1 MEKPTYDTA
10 EIKTLVKSSGLRH
23 IAFIM
28 DGNGRWATGRGLPR
42 EFGHKKGTEAFRRA
56 LTYCT
61 DIGIKTVTV
70 YAFSTENWKRPEREV
85 NALMHL
91 LGSYIDEAFA
101 DMKKN
106 EIRFFFIGDKNG
118 LPSAIAERV
127 RKLEEETAHYEK
139 KVNIAL
145 NYGGRAE
152 IVHAVNELIRAGKT
166 EITED
171 DISASLYT
179 APSGD
184 PDLIVRSA
192 LEYRLSNF
200 LLWQAAYAEF
210 WFTDTLW
217 PDFEAKDINEAVVAF
232 AGRKRKYGGLS

>member
-10 EIKTLVKSSGLRH
+10 EIKALVNSSGLRH

-42 EFGHKKGTEAFRRA
+42 EVGHKKGAEAFRRV
-56 LTYCT
+56 LTYCA
-61 DIGIKTVTV
+61 DIGIKVVTV

-91 LGSYIDEAFA
+91 LGSYLDEAFV
-101 DMKKN
+101 DIKKN
-106 EIRFFFIGDKNG
+106 GIRFIFIGEKSG
-118 LPSAIAERV
+118 LPSALAERI
-127 RKLEEETAHYEK
+127 RKLEEETAIYENT
-139 KVNIAL
+139 VNVAL

-152 IVHAVNELIRAGKT
+152 IVRAVNDLLSSGKT
-166 EITED
+166 QITED
-171 DISASLYT
+171 DISAALYT
-179 APSGD
+179 APTGD

-192 LEYRLSNF
+192 SEYRLSNF
-200 LLWQAAYAEF
+200 LLWQAAYSEF

-217 PDFEAKDINEAVVAF
+217 PDFDAKDINEAVVAF